1 MRNHK
6 HISLILL
13 LLSWTALIIA
23 LYPYSVLHPAY
34 LKLIRQGDEHA
45 SRLERTAAIA
55 LYRQAIAIQ
64 PGSPQAYMHMART
77 YLDWGRIEE
86 AQAALQQA
94 AERGADDLEVER
106 LWIAIHCSR
115 AEWPAVIT
123 HAEQVLA
130 YQPEDKAARQAL
142 ARALLETRRWK
153 DARREYETILNNT
166 PDDASAHERLGILL
180 AGEDDRLAL
189 QHLLAANTGL
199 AGKLAALL
207 NGTKEAEPAYIA
219 ALLGQTLIEQG
230 EWALAAYHLTRA
242 VALSPD
248 YADAHS
254 YLGYALDRMGYPEL
268 AKHHLDRGVELAP
281 QSPVAHILLGLH
293 YKRRGD
299 FSAARAE
306 YEKAYDLDPRNPAT
320 CAEIGQAWAAEG
332 RYTEAEIWLREA
344 ISLAPQDP
352 RLWEILAR
360 FYLDHNLADDERT
373 TEVLNQLLML
383 APYEAWVYDLQG
395 WAAFQAGEYET
406 ARESLLRAVSLNPLL
421 ASAHYH
427 LGLVYKATGLYEQAL
442 NSLTRALDLDT
453 SGTLRPL
460 IERAWEDLPN
470 APNLPDG

>member
-1 MRNHK
+1 MRNRK

-13 LLSWTALIIA
+13 LLAWTALIIA

-45 SRLERTAAIA
+45 ARLERTAAID
-55 LYRQAIAIQ
+55 LYRQAAAMQ
-64 PGSPQAYMHMART
+64 PGNPQAYMHMARM

-86 AQAALQQA
+86 AQATLKQA
-94 AERGADDLEVER
+94 AERGADDIEVER
-106 LWIAIHCSR
+106 LWTAIHFSR

-130 YQPEDKAARQAL
+130 HRPEDKAARQAL
-142 ARALLETRRWK
+142 ARALLEMRRWE
-153 DARREYETILNNT
+153 DARREYETILHIA
-166 PDDASAHERLGILL
+166 PDDSSAHERLGILL
-180 AGEDDRLAL
+180 AGEDNRLAVE
-189 QHLLAANTGL
+189 HLLAANTGL
-199 AGKLAALL
+199 AERLAALL
-207 NGTKEAEPAYIA
+207 NETKEAEPAYIA

-268 AKHHLDRGVELAP
+268 AKSHLDLGVELAP
-281 QSPVAHILLGLH
+281 DSPAAHILLGLH
-293 YKRRGD
+293 YKRHGNIP
-299 FSAARAE
+299 AARAE

-344 ISLAPQDP
+344 ISLAPHDP

-360 FYLDHNLADDERT
+360 FYLDHNLADDERI
-373 TEVLNQLLML
+373 TEVLNQLLTL
-383 APYEAWVYDLQG
+383 APYEAWVYELQG
-395 WAAFQAGEYET
+395 WAAFQTGEYET
-406 ARESLLRAVSLNPLL
+406 ARESLLRAVSLDPSL
-421 ASAHYH
+421 ASAHYR

-442 NSLTRALDLDT
+442 NSLTRASDLDT
-453 SGTLRPL
+453 SGALRPL
-460 IERAWEDLPN
+460 IERAVEDLPA
-470 APNLPDG
+470 APPPTR